1 MATAMLLFGMPKAQS
16 QENGKGHEMSVSV
29 QGLGIGSMPFK
40 SSDKAV
46 NWNDQPGLSLGFN
59 VGYTYWFGDRLGF
72 RTGVRMSRL
81 SHNQKITNLSLPIT
95 ADLPLSSLGLPGGS
109 KIASV
114 NLLASASAIQEEQT
128 YTYIE
133 LPLQLAMRFSDFF
146 VNLGVSLSK
155 AVSATADYSYTN
167 PSLVITE
174 VPELGIVPTRPVPM
188 TLAGDTKGEAKNSTM
203 TKPFYC
209 LLDAEVGYNI
219 PLGDAT
225 DLALGLFARYAP
237 VSHKTDNSAEMYTLN
252 SDATYTLSQPSTS
265 LQVEK
270 TGYYEV
276 GVSLGLKF
284 GLGRSHK
291 SPAAQQQ
298 TTAPKSDSN
307 YDELASELANVRA
320 SQKKTEEELA
330 SVRAKQKKAEE
341 ELAAMKD
348 SQKRAQDELSSMKSE
363 NERARANAGNAQN
376 NAKAAEGNAKA
387 AEGNAT
393 MGKPVEGI
401 LFHFDFNKSKPLYDN
416 TTESKLRDL
425 CTRMQNNPELRVIIV
440 GHTDA
445 VGTKRNNNRMGR
457 RRAKKVK
464 QMMVDFGAPEGNI
477 EIVTRG
483 EREPIDTNETDNGR
497 ANNRR
502 VTVEEM

>member
-1 MATAMLLFGMPKAQS
+1 MATAMMLFGMPKAQS

-40 SSDKAV
+40 SQDKAL

-59 VGYTYWFGDRLGF
+59 AGYTYWFGKRLGF

-81 SHNQKITNLSLPIT
+81 SHNQKITDLSLPVT

-174 VPELGIVPTRPVPM
+174 VPELGIVPATPVPM

-252 SDATYTLSQPSTS
+252 TDATYTLSQPSTS

-270 TGYYEV
+270 AGYYEV

-298 TTAPKSDSN
+298 TTAPQSASN

-330 SVRAKQKKAEE
+330 GVRAKQKKAEE

-376 NAKAAEGNAKA
+376 NAKAAEGNA
-387 AEGNAT
+387 T

-401 LFHFDFNKSKPLYDN
+401 LFHFDFNSTKPLYDN
-416 TTESKLRDL
+416 ETETKLRDL
-425 CTRMQNNPELRVIIV
+425 CTRMQNNPDLRVLIV

-445 VGTKRNNNRMGR
+445 VGTQRNNNRMGR
-457 RRAKKVK
+457 RRARKVK

-483 EREPIDTNETDNGR
+483 EREPIDTNGTNQGR

-502 VTVEEM
+502 VTIEEK

>member
-1 MATAMLLFGMPKAQS
+1 
-16 QENGKGHEMSVSV
+16 
-29 QGLGIGSMPFK
+29 
-40 SSDKAV
+40 
-46 NWNDQPGLSLGFN
+46 
-59 VGYTYWFGDRLGF
+59 
-72 RTGVRMSRL
+72 
-81 SHNQKITNLSLPIT
+81 
-95 ADLPLSSLGLPGGS
+95 
-109 KIASV
+109 
-114 NLLASASAIQEEQT
+114 
-128 YTYIE
+128 
-133 LPLQLAMRFSDFF
+133 MRFSDFF

-174 VPELGIVPTRPVPM
+174 VPELGIVPTTPVPM
-188 TLAGDTKGEAKNSTM
+188 TLSGDTKGEAKNSTM

-237 VSHKTDNSAEMYTLN
+237 VSHKTDNSAGMYTLN

-291 SPAAQQQ
+291 SPAAPQQ

-376 NAKAAEGNAKA
+376 NAKA